1 MSVNLGGCK
10 IRSNKSVIFCSFLRG
25 GLLFAILVVA
35 AVTLFAGGGDAS
47 EQNNSSSSV
56 SALPCYVKKVS
67 MVTPVHQQAAPIR
80 TQRAAGSPSL
90 SPAMA
95 LALALGVKTVQGPMV
110 HTKQP
115 VKEKYLPSIS
125 SGRQD
130 LPMVRASCAS
140 ARCPLPSLPVLAME
154 R

>member
-10 IRSNKSVIFCSFLRG
+10 IRGDKPVACYSYLCKA
-25 GLLFAILVVA
+25 LLFALVAVFA
-35 AVTLFAGGGDAS
+35 ATLFAGGGDAS
-47 EQNNSSSSV
+47 EQKDTSSSV
-56 SALPCYVKKVS
+56 SALPCYVQKVS
-67 MVTPVHQQAAPIR
+67 MASPVHQQAAPIR

-95 LALALGVKTVQGPMV
+95 LALALGVQTVQGPMV
-110 HTKQP
+110 QTKHP
-115 VKEKYLPSIS
+115 VKEKYLPSLS

-130 LPMVRASCAS
+130 PPMVRANCAS
-140 ARCPLPSLPVLAME
+140 ARCPLPQLPVLAME